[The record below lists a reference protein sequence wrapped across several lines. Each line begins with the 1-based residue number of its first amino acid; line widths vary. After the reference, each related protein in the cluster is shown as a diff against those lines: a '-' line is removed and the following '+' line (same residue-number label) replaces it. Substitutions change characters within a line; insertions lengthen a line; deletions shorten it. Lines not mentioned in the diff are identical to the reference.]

1 VAILATRFTEGIM
14 AESGALW
21 LKSNGND
28 VKGESTVSS
37 NGRADTIEVLAYE
50 QGVASAREAATGM
63 VTGRRSFTPI
73 KILKRIDKGSP
84 LILKALTKNEKI
96 DGVIKFYRPNP
107 VGDGTTEQF
116 YTVEIKEGNIAS
128 IKEYMENTLNLQTA
142 NSNCP
147 LEEVT
152 FVFRTIKWTYTN
164 GGITHEDK
172 WAE

>member
-1 VAILATRFTEGIM
+1 M

-21 LKSNGND
+21 LKANGND

-37 NGRADTIEVLAYE
+37 NGRADTIEVLAYD
-50 QGVASAREAATGM
+50 QGVMSAREAATGM
-63 VTGRRSFTPI
+63 VTGRRQFTPI
-73 KILKRIDKGSP
+73 KILKRIDKASP

-96 DGVIKFYRPNP
+96 DGIFKFYRPNP
-107 VGDGTTEQF
+107 AGDGTTEQF
-116 YTVEIKEGNIAS
+116 YTVEIKEGNVAS
-128 IKEYMENTLNLQTA
+128 VKEFVENTLNPQA
-142 NSNCP
+142 NNSNCP

-152 FVFRTIKWTYTN
+152 FVFRTIKWTYMN

>member
-1 VAILATRFTEGIM
+1 M
-14 AESGALW
+14 AESAALW